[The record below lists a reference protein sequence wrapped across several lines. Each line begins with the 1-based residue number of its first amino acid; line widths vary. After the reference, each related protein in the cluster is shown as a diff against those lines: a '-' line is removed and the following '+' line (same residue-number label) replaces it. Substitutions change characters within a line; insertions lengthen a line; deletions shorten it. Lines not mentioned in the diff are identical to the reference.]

1 MRFSDIPGHDDI
13 KKRLRA
19 MADADRIPH
28 AILLEGPSGT
38 AKYALA
44 RAMAQYIHCTN
55 RSEEDSCGVCAS
67 CKQHQS
73 FNNADTYYSFP
84 VVKRAGKDA
93 ISDDFLPAWR
103 LFLAENPMM
112 DFQQWTAA
120 LDNINAQPRI
130 YVEEGIG
137 LIRKLSLTAMAADYK
152 IVLMWLPE
160 RMKTECANKMLKLVE
175 EPFSDTIFI
184 MASDN
189 PREILPTIYSRT
201 QRISVKRYTDAEV
214 SDYLSMSYGV
224 GKQQADDI
232 ARISDGSI
240 INALRHLSTGSSTS
254 VQLDLFMRLMRLS
267 YQRKVREL
275 KAWSVEIAGMGRE
288 PQMSFLSYCQRLFRE
303 NFIMNLNIPPLNLL
317 TSAEAAFCAKFSPFI
332 NERNVLKI
340 NSIFDDAIAD
350 IAANA
355 NAKIVF
361 FDLAIKCVC
370 S

>member
-1 MRFSDIPGHDDI
+1 
-13 KKRLRA
+13 

-184 MASDN
+184 IPAPN
-189 PREILPTIYSRT
+189 E
-201 QRISVKRYTDAEV
+201 
-214 SDYLSMSYGV
+214 
-224 GKQQADDI
+224 
-232 ARISDGSI
+232 
-240 INALRHLSTGSSTS
+240 
-254 VQLDLFMRLMRLS
+254 
-267 YQRKVREL
+267 
-275 KAWSVEIAGMGRE
+275 
-288 PQMSFLSYCQRLFRE
+288 FR
-303 NFIMNLNIPPLNLL
+303 
-317 TSAEAAFCAKFSPFI
+317 
-332 NERNVLKI
+332 
-340 NSIFDDAIAD
+340 
-350 IAANA
+350 
-355 NAKIVF
+355 
-361 FDLAIKCVC
+361 
-370 S
+370 